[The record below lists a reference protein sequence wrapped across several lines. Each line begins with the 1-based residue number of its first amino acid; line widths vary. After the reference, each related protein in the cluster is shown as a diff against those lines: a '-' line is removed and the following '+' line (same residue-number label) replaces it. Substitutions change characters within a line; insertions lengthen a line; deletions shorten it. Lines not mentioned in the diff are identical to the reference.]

1 MLKPLTIG
9 HLTVPTPV
17 ILAPMA
23 GITDLAFRRIC
34 KQMGCSLVITEM
46 VSAKGLYY
54 KDDKSRELL
63 RTHPEETPV
72 GIQIFGS
79 DEKIMAWA
87 ADKLNEMPHAFLD
100 INMGCPAPKIVKN
113 GDGAALMLE
122 PEKAGRVIREVV
134 KASNK
139 PVTVKIRKGWREDQV
154 NALEMARIAE
164 FNGAAAV
171 TIHGRTR
178 DQFYAGEADWNIIRQ
193 VKEAVS
199 IPVIGNGDLFSAE
212 AVVKMVNE
220 TGCDGVM
227 VGRGAQGNPWIF
239 REVLALLNHLQQQPH
254 HFPSGKP
261 AGREIYEVLQRHL
274 HLVTTYKGE
283 WIAVKEMRKHAA
295 WYTKGL
301 PGSAGIRHQINR
313 AETAAE
319 MLALLSE
326 YLLKSSPCL
335 TR

>member
-1 MLKPLTIG
+1 MLNPLSIG
-9 HLTVPTPV
+9 HITIPVPV

-34 KQMGCSLVITEM
+34 KQMGCGMVITEM

-54 KDDKSRELL
+54 KDDKSHELMQ
-63 RTHPEETPV
+63 THPEEAPV

-79 DEKIMAWA
+79 DERIMAWA

-113 GDGAALMLE
+113 GDGAALMRE
-122 PEKAGRVIREVV
+122 PEKAGRIIRAVAE
-134 KASNK
+134 ASVK
-139 PVTVKIRKGWREDQV
+139 PVTVKIRKGWQENEV

-164 FNGAAAV
+164 ANGASAV
-171 TIHGRTR
+171 TVHGRTR
-178 DQFYAGEADWNIIRQ
+178 DQFYAGEADWEIIRQ
-193 VKEAVS
+193 VKEAVQ

-212 AVVKMVNE
+212 AVLRMVDE

-227 VGRGAQGNPWIF
+227 IGRGAQGNPWIF
-239 REVLALLNHLQQQPH
+239 RDVLGLLKHGYEGKQPDG
-254 HFPSGKP
+254 S
-261 AGREIYEVLQRHL
+261 EIYAVLQRHL
-274 HLVTTYKGE
+274 QMVTSYKGE

-301 PGSAGIRHQINR
+301 PGSAAIRHQINR
-313 AETAAE
+313 AETADD
-319 MLALLSE
+319 MLKLLSD
-326 YLLKSSPCL
+326 YLLRDLCCL